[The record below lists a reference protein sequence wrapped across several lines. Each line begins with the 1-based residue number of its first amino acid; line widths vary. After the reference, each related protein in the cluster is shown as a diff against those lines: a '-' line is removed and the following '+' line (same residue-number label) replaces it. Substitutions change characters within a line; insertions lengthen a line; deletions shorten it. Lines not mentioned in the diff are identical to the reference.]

1 MEFSKTLETI
11 NNMELED
18 EQRLALLESVK
29 EDVNFEETRNL
40 ENIPS
45 IEDLAQE
52 INIRKN

>member
-29 EDVNFEETRNL
+29 EDANFEETRNL

>member
-45 IEDLAQE
+45 IEDLAEE

>member
-11 NNMELED
+11 NNMDLED

>member
-11 NNMELED
+11 NNIQLED